1 MGKVELVRLLRRTYI
16 GDEYLAKYNDTYK
29 RVRFLEK
36 DLFNCFIE
44 IFPKLKRL
52 NLEKVLLPDSYFVEK
67 DKFVL
72 IYPYGGEEPLSPKD
86 MNTLLFKTWVYDL
99 LRDLVHV
106 KLPVPV
112 LGKSDFLKGN
122 TFLYIPSFHCPRK
135 VPEDLEGVFIAP
147 EFLEDGKMYPSST
160 VYVFGKFLESLGEKI
175 PDFVKEKPQDRTLHF
190 VPIKHTGYLRRIF
203 TTPYIDRPER
213 KRILEIISSYE
224 KRRRVHVMELIG
236 PQRVGK
242 TFLLSVLKEDL
253 EREGYTT
260 LEISSF
266 EDFLDL
272 LKGRFGS
279 VEKDDVITMLGE
291 MSFLDKIAILIDDY
305 QNVDLRLK
313 ALITQ
318 LKEDFKPRVPVIVIL
333 ASIKETRIADETVEI
348 RPFSEET
355 MRELLRTTLK
365 AEVEKGLVT
374 FVQKLSKGLPG
385 YAIELI
391 KYLINRDYIEEKD
404 GTWRL
409 TRRTIEGL
417 NFQNFLKEHLEDIDE
432 TTRILASEM
441 AILGQEFTDKDLRYL
456 SSITG
461 RSYEDYRRIVE
472 TLEGKGLIL
481 HTSIGHRFILKEV
494 WEHFYNTM
502 PDEKRRVIHE
512 KFMEVASPL
521 KLIYHSA
528 MLGKEITGIV
538 RVINRIR
545 KEFWK
550 YEKSKEFLE
559 LLKVVEELLGGRES
573 YSVVSLKMKLLDRF
587 GKIPL
592 IKDLKL
598 PRKEYCWYWCFL
610 QESFSRNPAA
620 ILKEFQ
626 KRSEG
631 LTSFEKFK
639 AIVTILRCHVRR
651 GGVPDRSIVDMGDGI
666 IKSFH
671 RVHKNFSYYE
681 ALYYLYLSQ
690 LFNDEHSLIKA
701 LEIAEKESFLDVL
714 MNVYVNYGST
724 MLNLNLAQKY
734 YIKALEIAKSLED
747 LNNVLIPQSNLAW
760 IALYTSD
767 VGGFFR
773 KLSELRKLCH
783 FLGNDEILAYTYF
796 LEGSHHCYNRELE
809 EALEDF
815 DVEYK
820 IEERAG
826 IAHRSLRAKVTC
838 LAYNGDI
845 EKAREILRSDDPA
858 FDHPFFRNFRDM
870 ILASNDEEFLKVWKV
885 RLEEKIVYFNEEI
898 AVIFAEKLAF
908 LDPEGFESFLYEL
921 EKRNAESGIRL
932 SLAQVYEAFG
942 RFYSKLGK
950 NFKAERCFRKAI
962 AIYDEIGY
970 EGASKYIRNFIEY
983 EPGIT
988 TISRV
993 DVLSTLRASRAEFE
1007 ITRIL
1012 EIMAYKLADFVPY
1025 EGVIMKILT
1034 GESEEVCGFKLGK
1047 VRELKEDSISFN
1059 PLQICFEDRIDDEHL
1074 LRMCVNLGNIKVDKS
1089 TVWQMV
1095 ELVEFVENLLLLN
1108 LRNSLYRQKSMYDS
1122 LTGLYS
1128 RWYFMERLYEEFSRV
1143 RRYGGVLSVAMCDI
1157 DNFKRVNDR
1166 YGHLTGDSVLKSI
1179 GKILRENTRFSDV
1192 VGRYGGEEFSIIFPN
1207 TSPDRATLAL
1217 EKLRKIVEEHD
1228 FDGVKITM
1236 SFGCSS
1242 FPKGGIRTPE
1252 DLLAKADEALYVA
1265 KCKGKNRVVSL

>member
-1 MGKVELVRLLRRTYI
+1 VELVRLLRKTYI
-16 GDEYLAKYNDTYK
+16 GDEYLAKDNDTYK
-29 RVRFLEK
+29 RVRFLKK
-36 DLFNCFIE
+36 DLFNCFME

-72 IYPYGGEEPLSPKD
+72 IYPYGGEEPLSLKD

-99 LRDLVHV
+99 LRDLIHV

-122 TFLYIPSFHCPRK
+122 TFLYIPSFYCPRK
-135 VPEDLEGVFIAP
+135 VPGDLEEIFIAP
-147 EFLEDGKMYPSST
+147 EFLEDEKMYPSST

-175 PDFVKEKPQDRTLHF
+175 PDFVKENPQDRTLHF

-224 KRRRVHVMELIG
+224 KRRKVHVMELIG

-266 EDFLDL
+266 EDFLDFL
-272 LKGRFGS
+272 RKESGS
-279 VEKDDVITMLGE
+279 TEKSDIITMLEE

-348 RPFSEET
+348 KPFSKET
-355 MRELLRTTLK
+355 MGELLRTTLK
-365 AEVEKGLVT
+365 GEIEKELVA

-409 TRRTIEGL
+409 TKGTIEGL

-432 TTRILASEM
+432 TTRIVAGEM
-441 AILGQEFTDKDLRYL
+441 AILGQEFTDKELHHL

-461 RSYEDYRRIVE
+461 RSYEDYKKIVE
-472 TLEGKGLIL
+472 TLESKDLIL

-494 WEHFYNTM
+494 WEHFYNTI
-502 PDEKRRVIHE
+502 PDEKRRAIHE
-512 KFMEVASPL
+512 KFLEVASPV

-538 RVINRIR
+538 RVINYIR
-545 KEFWK
+545 RDFWK

-559 LLKVVEELLGGRES
+559 LLKIVEELLGNRES
-573 YSVVSLKMKLLDRF
+573 YSVVSLKIKLFTRLGR
-587 GKIPL
+587 IPS

-598 PRKEYCWYWCFL
+598 PRKEYYWYWNFL

-639 AIVTILRCHVRR
+639 AIVAILRCHVRR
-651 GGVPDRSIVDMGDGI
+651 GGVPDRSIVDMGDKI

-671 RVHKNFSYYE
+671 RLHKNFSYYE
-681 ALYYLYLSQ
+681 ALYHLYLSS

-714 MNVYVNYGST
+714 MGVYANYGST
-724 MLNLNLAQKY
+724 MLNLNLAKRY

-747 LNNVLIPQSNLAW
+747 PNSMLAPQANLAW
-760 IALYTSD
+760 IALYSSD
-767 VGGFFR
+767 VGDFFK

-783 FLGNDEILAYTYF
+783 FLENEDILAYTYF
-796 LEGSHHCYNRELE
+796 LEGNYHCYNREPE

-826 IAHRSLRAKVTC
+826 IAYRSLRAKVTC
-838 LAYNGDI
+838 LAYSGDL
-845 EKAREILRSDDPA
+845 EKAREILKKSNDPA
-858 FDHPFFRNFRDM
+858 FDYPVFRNFRDM
-870 ILASNDEEFLKVWKV
+870 ILASDDEEFLKVWKV

-898 AVIFAEKLAF
+898 AVIFAEKLAL
-908 LDPEGFESFLYEL
+908 LDPEGFENFLYDL
-921 EKRNAESGIRL
+921 EKRNAESGVRL

-950 NFKAERCFRKAI
+950 SFKAERYFRKAI

-970 EGASKYIRNFIEY
+970 EGASKYLKNFIEY

-988 TISRV
+988 TISKV
-993 DVLSTLRASRAEFE
+993 DVLSTLRASRPEFE

-1034 GESEEVCGFKLGK
+1034 RESEEVCSFRLGK
-1047 VRELKEDSISFN
+1047 ANKLEEDTISFN
-1059 PLQICFEDRIDDEHL
+1059 PLQICLEDGIDDEHF

-1143 RRYGGVLSVAMCDI
+1143 RRYGGVISVAMCDI
-1157 DNFKRVNDR
+1157 DNFKKVNDR
-1166 YGHLTGDSVLKSI
+1166 YGHLTGDSVLKSV

-1207 TSPDRATLAL
+1207 TSPDKAVLAL
-1217 EKLRKIVEEHD
+1217 EKLRKIVERYN

-1242 FPKGGIRTPE
+1242 FPKEGIKSPE

-1265 KCKGKNRVVSL
+1265 KSKGKNRVVSL